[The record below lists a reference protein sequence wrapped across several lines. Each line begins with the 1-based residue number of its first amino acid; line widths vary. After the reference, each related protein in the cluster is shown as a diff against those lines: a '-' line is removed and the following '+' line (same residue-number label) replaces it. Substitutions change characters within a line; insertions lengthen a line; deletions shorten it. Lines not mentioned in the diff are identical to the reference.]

1 MTFMCVHKCPFTV
14 VDQTLLESTKNA
26 TGSSRFEREP
36 HTWLLTIVILSI
48 NKDVFASKS
57 GPS

>member
-1 MTFMCVHKCPFTV
+1 MCVHKCPFTV